1 MVTAYP
7 NTASGN
13 LQFVFVEFATH
24 VTANL
29 CVNSQWDI
37 VNLMLPSAAVAARS
51 MPGMRWINIPVIPVA
66 NILYLRK
73 VSVFV

>member
-13 LQFVFVEFATH
+13 LQFVFVEFATCDCLL
-24 VTANL
+24 VQ
-29 CVNSQWDI
+29 QWDI

>member
-13 LQFVFVEFATH
+13 LQFVFVEFATCDGY
-24 VTANL
+24 L